1 MCCGRSLLEGT
12 LAGGWSIS
20 RATKDSARVGL
31 YHRIKAC
38 RADSLSD
45 CFAFCLVFVS
55 TRGFVGTHF
64 SFEPSDLLIARSRK
78 EGHQTSGSRLR
89 HPLSGKIQNATSPRS
104 TLYVVVCVYT
114 PIIYCKT
121 QFLERFFHRAIPSV
135 HFHFRTIGDLHP
147 NPRRG
152 RRNHGVGYIA
162 SSRQIKSAVLFC
174 EPKSGE
180 RVEET

>member
-121 QFLERFFHRAIPSV
+121 QFLERFFTERYHLCTFIFAPLEIYIQIRAG
-135 HFHFRTIGDLHP
+135 GDEIMVLDTLRVP
-147 NPRRG
+147 DRSNRQSSS
-152 RRNHGVGYIA
+152 A
-162 SSRQIKSAVLFC
+162 SQN
-174 EPKSGE
+174 
-180 RVEET
+180 RVSL